1 MSTLNMAFGLSAV
14 VAILVG
20 LGCSDAGQASS
31 NSVKPSSAVEA
42 NVSEPAMSPTVVDL
56 GVATMTVP
64 PEWQWIQS
72 GGSGF
77 GGILVPRGTKNPN
90 QTPRLI
96 QVHVGEKQLDLD
108 ESANSLAKKFAGSV
122 SELPFQIDGER
133 ALRIAFKPEEGQML
147 PHEGLGVVRGSMNL
161 LFLSA
166 SKETDE
172 SIWPKLQEIV
182 TTLKWTGLN

>member
-1 MSTLNMAFGLSAV
+1 MSTIHRALRLAAV

-20 LGCSDAGQASS
+20 LGCSEADQADVD
-31 NSVKPSSAVEA
+31 SVQQPPIVEA
-42 NVSEPAMSPTVVDL
+42 ETSETSQSPTVVDL

-64 PEWQWIQS
+64 ADWQWIPS
-72 GGSGF
+72 GGPGL
-77 GGILVPRGTKNPN
+77 GGVLIPQRTTNPS
-90 QTPRLI
+90 QADRLI

-108 ESANSLAKKFAGSV
+108 ESAHSLAKKFAGSV

-133 ALRIAFKPEEGQML
+133 ALRISFKPAKGQML
-147 PHEGLGVVRGSMNL
+147 PHEGLGVLRGSTNL

-166 SKETDE
+166 SKESDE

>member
-1 MSTLNMAFGLSAV
+1 MTTVNMAFGLSAI

-20 LGCSDAGQASS
+20 LGCSDAGQAGS
-31 NSVKPSSAVEA
+31 NSVKPSPAVEA
-42 NVSEPAMSPTVVDL
+42 KTSEPSTSPTVVDL

-64 PEWQWIQS
+64 AEWQWIQS

-90 QTPRLI
+90 QAQRLI

-108 ESANSLAKKFAGSV
+108 ESAHSLAKKFAGSV

-133 ALRIAFKPEEGQML
+133 ALRISFKPEEGQIL
-147 PHEGLGVVRGSMNL
+147 PHEGLGVVRKSMNL

-166 SKETDE
+166 SKESDE
-172 SIWPKLQEIV
+172 SIWPKLQEIA
-182 TTLKWTGLN
+182 TALKWTDLD